1 MIVKKVSYK
10 ITIKLNVMNLKRS
23 FGAMLT
29 VLGTAGLVC
38 TSVVFTK
45 FSGNVNDIILFTLY
59 GLVGFVIFMTGLNL
73 VRNAKD

>member
-1 MIVKKVSYK
+1 
-10 ITIKLNVMNLKRS
+10 MNLKRS

-45 FSGNVNDIILFTLY
+45 FSGNVNDIILFAVY
-59 GLVGFVIFMTGLNL
+59 GVVGFVIFMKGLNL
-73 VRNAKD
+73 VRNTKD